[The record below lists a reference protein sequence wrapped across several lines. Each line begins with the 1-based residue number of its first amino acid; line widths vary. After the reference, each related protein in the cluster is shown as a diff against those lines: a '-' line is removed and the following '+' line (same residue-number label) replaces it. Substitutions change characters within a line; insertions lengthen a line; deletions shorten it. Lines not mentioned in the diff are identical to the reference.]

1 MSKRFGLLMAS
12 TLLFIGSTLP
22 VSAQTIGPAKP
33 DDLRVLF
40 ASVTTTSACPGQAF
54 EVTTQLLADG
64 SLATFRIP
72 SGSVFVI
79 TGGLFDIFNAE
90 QGLCRMSVSVSGS
103 LKIPIEIGAA
113 HFEIGSDNS
122 GVGTFQVPIGFPV
135 QPGTAICV
143 QRCPLGGEF
152 ISQVYGYF
160 TKE

>member
-1 MSKRFGLLMAS
+1 MSKRFGLLVAS
-12 TLLFIGSTLP
+12 TLLFIDSMLP

-33 DDLRVLF
+33 DDLRVLGSSI
-40 ASVTTTSACPGQAF
+40 ATSACPGQAF
-54 EVTTQLLADG
+54 EVSTQVLADG
-64 SLATFRIP
+64 SLVPFRIP

-79 TGGLFDIFNAE
+79 TGGFFDIFNAE
-90 QGLCRMSVSVSGS
+90 PGSCRMSVSVSGS
-103 LKIPIEIGAA
+103 LGVPLEIGAA
-113 HFEIGSDNS
+113 HFDIGSDNS

-135 QPGTAICV
+135 RPGTAICV